1 MTEST
6 GGGSGQDP
14 SARLDDM
21 LRRRRQADNAETQSR
36 HVNEASAAQAL
47 GQAGQAR
54 GEAPSQD
61 PAASPP
67 DPLGLTPPEPTD
79 VPSSVPTEAG
89 PTRVSVQG
97 AGVTASAAPGEVPA
111 KEAASE
117 AGVTASAAETPT
129 PGSAADAVPDLVRP
143 ADDLAAEP
151 VPPPPAPWRAVPATT
166 PAQPEEEEK
175 KKRKRR
181 PFAFLLGLLGELL
194 ITLGLLI
201 GLYVAWELVWTTWE
215 TNREVRA
222 QVTELRQDPVW
233 AVPQGDG
240 YAPER
245 QGDPGAQCGIVTPEE
260 EGLWGLMHVPRW
272 GAEYQVPVVEG
283 TDRVRILNKG
293 LIGHYPDTQP
303 PGAVGNFAT
312 SAHRTTYGQPYSRVQ
327 ELQTGDLAIFES
339 SGCYLVYKMTGT
351 EVVYPWEYRVVWP
364 VPNEENAEP
373 TKRIM
378 TFTTCHPPFSAAQR
392 FVVWFEMQ
400 YWADKADG
408 PLRVLSEP
416 VEGG

>member
-14 SARLDDM
+14 AARLDDM
-21 LRRRRQADNAETQSR
+21 LRRRRQADTAQTQSR
-36 HVNEASAAQAL
+36 HVNEASAAEVLGAAGL
-47 GQAGQAR
+47 TRGQAPG
-54 GEAPSQD
+54 QD
-61 PAASPP
+61 PANNLS
-67 DPLGLTPPEPTD
+67 DQPEVNPAEITD
-79 VPSSVPTEAG
+79 QPGQLPTEAT
-89 PTRVSVQG
+89 PPRVPYQG
-97 AGVTASAAPGEVPA
+97 AGVPASAGPKTDPTGVTASAGEAPTPEV
-111 KEAASE
+111 AAS
-117 AGVTASAAETPT
+117 PT
-129 PGSAADAVPDLVRP
+129 ADAEPAPVRP
-143 ADDLAAEP
+143 ADDLGDQPE
-151 VPPPPAPWRAVPATT
+151 PPPPAQWRTVPAATT
-166 PAQPEEEEK
+166 AQPEEEK

-201 GLYVAWELVWTTWE
+201 GLYVVWELVWTTWE

-222 QVTELRQDPVW
+222 QVEEIRQDPVW
-233 AVPQGDG
+233 AIPQGDG
-240 YAPER
+240 YAPE
-245 QGDPGAQCGIVTPEE
+245 QTGDPGVHCGIVTPEE

-272 GAEYQVPVVEG
+272 GADYQVPVVEG

-303 PGAVGNFAT
+303 PGVLGNFAT

-327 ELQTGDLAIFES
+327 ELQVGDLAIFES
-339 SGCYLVYKMTGT
+339 PGCYLVYKMTGT

-400 YWADKADG
+400 YWTDKADG
-408 PLRVLSEP
+408 PLQVLSEP